1 MPTPSIAA
9 VQKKAETLEIL
20 VEASEIAAS
29 YTTDLNELLE
39 ALRELV
45 RKVVDYKIFA
55 VLLKSEGENVLR
67 IRSAVGHQPKLVRNL
82 RVKIGQG
89 ITGFAA
95 NELRTIIVND
105 VRNDPRY
112 LASVDGVRSEIS
124 VPLVARGKLVGV
136 IDLQSTQVGAFGDYE
151 RNMLEL
157 IGSRFS
163 LAIDTAGLYRAA
175 VRQNRTLTM
184 LSQIAQEFSHILDL
198 EELLKKVSTLIR
210 RQIPYDAFSILLV
223 EKESQLL
230 KHYFG
235 VRHDQRI
242 QWDNMPIGV
251 GLVGA
256 AAEQASPV
264 LVGDTSRD
272 PRYVAMVDGIR
283 SEVAVPLILR
293 DEVIGVLNLECE
305 QVDAFTNEHVRVLTL
320 LAPQVATAIENAR
333 LYGEV
338 VTRQDRLSRNLRA
351 ARELQKHLLPARS
364 PDVEGLDIAFRNE
377 SAAEVSGDLYDFF
390 PFPDKTLGILI
401 GDVSGKG
408 AAAALYGA
416 LVSGLLRN
424 LVLDERSPQ
433 ALLAA
438 ANRALLSRKIE
449 ARYLTSLYGRWD
461 PENRSLEMSNAGQ
474 PRPLLYRQG
483 EVEALDISGIPLG
496 LLEVSRYE
504 SYSLT
509 LGPGDAVVL
518 LSDGITEA
526 ENSSRQQF
534 GEHGLTDLVKKHG
547 DSSAAD
553 LLSRIFEGVERFTG
567 SSKLDDDRTIV
578 VVKVVKAT

>member
-9 VQKKAETLEIL
+9 VRKKAETLEIL

-29 YTTDLNELLE
+29 YTTDLNGLLE

-67 IRSAVGHQPKLVRNL
+67 IRTAVGHQPKLVRNL

-89 ITGFAA
+89 ITGAA
-95 NELRTIIVND
+95 AKQMRTIIVND

-112 LASVDGVRSEIS
+112 LASADGVRSEIS

-136 IDLQSTQVGAFGDYE
+136 IDLQSTQTGAFGAYE

-198 EELLKKVSTLIR
+198 EELLQKVSTLIR

-251 GLVGA
+251 GLVGSA
-256 AAEQASPV
+256 AQQASPV
-264 LVGDTSRD
+264 LVDDTSRE
-272 PRYVAMVDGIR
+272 PRYVAMVEGIR
-283 SEVAVPLILR
+283 SEVAVPLMLR
-293 DEVIGVLNLECE
+293 DEVIGVLDLECE

-320 LAPQVATAIENAR
+320 LAPQIATAIENAR

-351 ARELQKHLLPARS
+351 ARELQKHLLPNKS
-364 PDVEGLDIAFRNE
+364 PAIEGLEIAFRNE

-390 PFPDKTLGILI
+390 PFADKTLGILI

-424 LVLDERSPQ
+424 LVLDEQSPQ
-433 ALLAA
+433 ALLAT

-483 EVEALDISGIPLG
+483 KVEALDVSGIPLG
-496 LLEVSRYE
+496 LLDVSSYE

-509 LGPGDAVVL
+509 LAPGDAVVL

-526 ENSSRQQF
+526 ENSFRQQF

-547 DSSAAD
+547 DSPAAD
-553 LLSRIFEGVERFTG
+553 LLSRIFEGVDRFTG
-567 SSKLDDDRTIV
+567 SSKLDDDRTV
-578 VVKVVKAT
+578 VVVKAT

>member
-1 MPTPSIAA
+1 MP
-9 VQKKAETLEIL
+9 
-20 VEASEIAAS
+20 
-29 YTTDLNELLE
+29 
-39 ALRELV
+39 
-45 RKVVDYKIFA
+45 F
-55 VLLKSEGENVLR
+55 
-67 IRSAVGHQPKLVRNL
+67 
-82 RVKIGQG
+82 
-89 ITGFAA
+89 
-95 NELRTIIVND
+95 
-105 VRNDPRY
+105 
-112 LASVDGVRSEIS
+112 
-124 VPLVARGKLVGV
+124 
-136 IDLQSTQVGAFGDYE
+136 
-151 RNMLEL
+151 
-157 IGSRFS
+157 
-163 LAIDTAGLYRAA
+163 
-175 VRQNRTLTM
+175 
-184 LSQIAQEFSHILDL
+184 
-198 EELLKKVSTLIR
+198 
-210 RQIPYDAFSILLV
+210 
-223 EKESQLL
+223 
-230 KHYFG
+230 
-235 VRHDQRI
+235 
-242 QWDNMPIGV
+242 GV

-272 PRYVAMVDGIR
+272 PRYVAMVEGIR
-283 SEVAVPLILR
+283 SEVVVPLILR

-305 QVDAFTNEHVRVLTL
+305 RVGAFTNEHVRVLTL
-320 LAPQVATAIENAR
+320 LAPQIATAIENAR

-351 ARELQKHLLPARS
+351 ARELQKHLLPAKS
-364 PDVEGLDIAFRNE
+364 PDVEGLEIAFRNE

-449 ARYLTSLYGRWD
+449 ARYLTSLYARWD

-474 PRPLLYRQG
+474 PQPLLYRPG
-483 EVEALDISGIPLG
+483 KVEALDVSGIPLG
-496 LLEVSRYE
+496 LLDVSSYE

-509 LGPGDAVVL
+509 LAPGDAVVL

-567 SSKLDDDRTIV
+567 SSKLDDDRTV
-578 VVKVVKAT
+578 VVVKAT